1 MARRGSPR
9 VARDVRAAIAD
20 ALGTIVSDPRL
31 SLVTITEV
39 ELTPDHEHATVY
51 WSTPDPALLS
61 DDRRARGPRPSR
73 VDEVAVGLAAATPML
88 RGAVGRR
95 VVAQGLVRAQVE
107 DVVAIGQRHG
117 ALRGVRRQD
126 DLEAAVRRRRKGP
139 GLVLVGQLAV
149 HGHALEAPELGR
161 GPRDVADVRAAARLQ
176 AVREVADVRHARHED
191 ERAGLGR
198 VAR

>member
-31 SLVTITEV
+31 MLVTITEV

-61 DDRRARGPRPSR
+61 EDRRRGSARPSR
-73 VDEVAVGLAAATPML
+73 AEEVAEALEAASPLL

-95 VVAQGLVRAQVE
+95 VRLRVTPELRFRPDPIAEQVE
-107 DVVAIGQRHG
+107 TVERLLRDV
-117 ALRGVRRQD
+117 LP
-126 DLEAAVRRRRKGP
+126 EAERRRAEGAEH
-139 GLVLVGQLAV
+139 V
-149 HGHALEAPELGR
+149 
-161 GPRDVADVRAAARLQ
+161 
-176 AVREVADVRHARHED
+176 ED
-191 ERAGLGR
+191 EG
-198 VAR
+198 

>member
-31 SLVTITEV
+31 TLVTITEV

-73 VDEVAVGLAAATPML
+73 VVEVAAGLAAATPML

-95 VVAQGLVRAQVE
+95 VRLRATPELRFRPDPVAGQVE
-107 DVVAIGQRHG
+107 MVER
-117 ALRGVRRQD
+117 L
-126 DLEAAVRRRRKGP
+126 L
-139 GLVLVGQLAV
+139 
-149 HGHALEAPELGR
+149 
-161 GPRDVADVRAAARLQ
+161 RDVLPEGATTDVSQ
-176 AVREVADVRHARHED
+176 
-191 ERAGLGR
+191 ERPEGGSGQDA
-198 VAR
+198 